1 MRKII
6 LGIAAAALLSSPAA
20 AKMVEQRIGYEID
33 GKKFEGML
41 VYDDSVKTKRPAVL
55 MMPDWDGVS
64 PKSVGQAKLVAGER
78 YVVFVADMFGVGY
91 KPKDFKEKREAS
103 SAVHK
108 DLALTL
114 VRGNKAMEVFMAEGK
129 KRGLIDPAKTAG
141 IGFCAGG
148 GLVLELARDGMDMK
162 AVVVFHVTYPNPV
175 DPAGGNKTKGRV
187 LVVHG
192 AEDPVTP
199 KKAIDALQEEL
210 TAAKVPWQTV
220 MFSGAVHSFTDP
232 EAKSG
237 STIYDE
243 KLAKRSYAMMRDFF
257 SESF

>member
-1 MRKII
+1 MRELI
-6 LGIAAAALLSSPAA
+6 LGIVAAALLSSSAA
-20 AKMVEQRIGYEID
+20 AKIVEQRISYEID
-33 GKKFEGML
+33 GKKFESMP

-55 MMPDWDGVS
+55 MMPDWDGVD
-64 PKSVGQAKLVAGER
+64 PKSIDQAKLVAGKR

-91 KPKDFKEKREAS
+91 KPKDFNEKREAS
-103 SAVHK
+103 SGVHK

-114 VRGNKAMEVFMAEGK
+114 VRGTKAMDLFMAEGK
-129 KRGLIDPAKTAG
+129 KRGLIDPAKIAG
-141 IGFCAGG
+141 IGFCFGG

-162 AVVVFHVTYPNPV
+162 TVVVFHVTYPNPV
-175 DPAGGNKTKGRV
+175 DPTRGNKIKGRV
-187 LVVHG
+187 LVLHG

-199 KKAIDALQEEL
+199 KKAIDALQDEL

-232 EAKSG
+232 TATRG
-237 STIYDE
+237 SSVYDE